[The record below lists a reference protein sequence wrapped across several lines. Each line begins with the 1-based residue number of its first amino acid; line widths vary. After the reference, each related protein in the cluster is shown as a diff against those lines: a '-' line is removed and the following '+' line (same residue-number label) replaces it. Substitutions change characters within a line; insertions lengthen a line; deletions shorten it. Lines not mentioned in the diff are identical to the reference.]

1 MRWYDA
7 LIMTMA
13 SQRLL
18 IELLKE
24 YWFSH
29 SPLLRSSS
37 SSKQARPIIQPKRE
51 KSLKITNHCDIAKK
65 WLDHLW
71 HMTNGT
77 LGQPSAASQWALLL
91 ACGCYCC
98 YSGHRHC
105 YLLFRLNLFET
116 HYFWFLQ
123 IYVKTP
129 PISLNMIWY
138 LKSKFTNTRFVPSKD
153 ISFDETRENLC

>member
-1 MRWYDA
+1 
-7 LIMTMA
+7 MTMA

-18 IELLKE
+18 IELFKE

-37 SSKQARPIIQPKRE
+37 CSKQARPIIQPKKK

-105 YLLFRLNLFET
+105 YWLFRLNLFFNKSIWVALLLIPPNICEN
-116 HYFWFLQ
+116 
-123 IYVKTP
+123 P

-153 ISFDETRENLC
+153 IFFGETRENLC